1 MDTISLINKVKYS
14 KTIYTIYNCLGSKF
28 ISYLKRFMH
37 PDDKIIIFAS
47 FGGRKYDDSPKA
59 IYEEIL
65 KDNRFDDYRLIWAF
79 MKPEKYNIPRGEKVK
94 IDTFNFYKKLLK
106 ARVWV
111 TNSSMT
117 RGLNFSGI
125 NSFELNTWHGS
136 AIKKM
141 GSERNKGN
149 NSFGLKNNKKNE
161 NNQSIMLAQGQYD
174 IDVFSCAFNRPADS
188 FRIIGLPR
196 NDELTRAT
204 PDEQSRIKE
213 KLGIAA
219 DKKVI
224 LYAPTFREYD
234 RDKGNNCIF
243 TPPINLQKWRDCL
256 GYKYVLLFRA
266 HYEVA
271 KVMEIVDDDI
281 IKDVS
286 SYPNLNELMIAS
298 DLLVSDYSSI
308 FFDYSI
314 QEKPMLCF
322 AYDYDKYERERG
334 MYFDIRKELDGNS
347 NDEDQLIASIINL
360 NWDKAIETSRKFS
373 QKFIEEAGNAS
384 RKSVDIIWKYLNGN
398 SY

>member
-1 MDTISLINKVKYS
+1 MDTITLINKVKYS
-14 KTIYTIYNCLGSKF
+14 KTIYTVYNYLGSKCV
-28 ISYLKRFMH
+28 SLLKRFIH
-37 PDDKIIIFAS
+37 PDDKLIIFAS
-47 FGGRKYDDSPKA
+47 FGGRKFDDSPKA
-59 IYEEIL
+59 IYEEML
-65 KDNRFDDYRLIWAF
+65 RDNRFNDYRLVWAF
-79 MKPEKYNIPRGEKVK
+79 MKPENYNIPRGEKVK

-149 NSFGLKNNKKNE
+149 SSFGLKNNKKDE

-174 IDVFSCAFNRPADS
+174 IDVFSRAFNRPLDS
-188 FRIIGLPR
+188 FRITGLPR
-196 NDELTRAT
+196 NDELTRVT

-243 TPPINLQKWRDCL
+243 TPPINLQKWRDRL
-256 GYKYVLLFRA
+256 GHKFVLLFRA

-271 KVMEIVDDDI
+271 KEMEIADDDI

-298 DLLVSDYSSI
+298 DILVSDYSSI

-322 AYDYDKYERERG
+322 AYDYDKYDRERG
-334 MYFDIRKELDGNS
+334 MYFDIRESLEGNS
-347 NDEDQLIASIINL
+347 ENEDQLFTAIQHL
-360 NWDKAIETSRKFS
+360 NWDKSIETTRKFRNR
-373 QKFIEEAGNAS
+373 FIEKAGDAS
-384 RKSVDIIWKYLNGN
+384 LSAVNIIWNNLNKN
-398 SY
+398 RN